1 MGASSSTEQG
11 CVLCDP
17 ARAERELHRS
27 TVWEDT
33 VWRLSTALVGAIPG
47 FSYLEPK
54 RHVPHI
60 TDLTGDEAKTF
71 GPTIARVTSGVKE
84 ATGAELIYLY
94 VFGGGVPHLHVHLA
108 PHREGDALNSALLR
122 GELVA
127 EKQPNGTTIV
137 RSLDFPPQ
145 PAAELR
151 AVADA
156 IADRL
161 RR

>member
-1 MGASSSTEQG
+1 M
-11 CVLCDP
+11 LCDP
-17 ARAERELHRS
+17 VRAERELHRS
-27 TVWEDT
+27 TVWEDAI
-33 VWRLSTALVGAIPG
+33 WRLSTTLSGAVPG

-60 TDLTGDEAKTF
+60 TDLAGDEAATF
-71 GPTIARVTSGVKE
+71 GPTIARVTSVMKE

-94 VFGGGVPHLHVHLA
+94 VFGGGVPHLHLHLA
-108 PHREGDALNSALLR
+108 PHREGDALNSALLQ

-137 RSLDFPPQ
+137 RSLDFPPR